1 MSASSAAPRHGR
13 RLISAAVAV
22 LLSTAG
28 LASTAGPV
36 TAAPSEGSSASR
48 SQTSKAVAAGRYIVT
63 FAEEPAASYEG
74 GVAGFPRTRPDAGK
88 KLDPTR
94 PEVVRYRDRL
104 TKQHDAALTRVG
116 ATKLYDYT
124 VATNGVLSDLTAA
137 QARTLSSTAGVRLEE
152 DAIRTLDTTETPA
165 LLGLSGAGGLW
176 SKLGGDRR
184 AGEGII
190 VGVIDSG
197 IWPEAASFAGTAPR
211 RDKAGQPVPADGL
224 RPAGWTGACVQ
235 GEQFSSQH
243 CNDKLIGARYYVAGF
258 GKKNIA
264 QEEYL
269 SPRDGGGH
277 GTHTASTA
285 AGNRVTGVA
294 IDGEQQGSGIASGMA
309 PGADVAAYKVCWEAK
324 PGASAGC
331 FNGDSIAAI
340 DDAVAD
346 GVDVINYSVG
356 GSSES
361 SPLDSVE
368 QAYRRASN
376 ANVFVA
382 ASAGNSGPGASTL
395 DHPSPW
401 LTTVA
406 ASTFRKSEKAVKLGD
421 GQIFV
426 GASISPA
433 LLPQTRLVASAGSLL
448 TSADPDLGRL
458 CYPGTL
464 DPAKVTGAIV
474 QCDRGG
480 NGRAEKSVEV
490 KRAGGVGM
498 VLTNTGPGSLNSD
511 FHAVPTVHVDVTARA
526 KITAYLA
533 GTTAPTA
540 AFVPGSSGVQV
551 PEVAAF
557 SSRGP
562 STTTGGDILK
572 PDLAAPG
579 VDVLAAVAPPSNFGR
594 SYDYYSGTSM
604 SSPHIAGIGALLRAT
619 HKTWTPAEVKS
630 AMMTTAKDHATS
642 RDPFA
647 QGAGFVVPN
656 RATDPGLVFPAGA
669 TDYRR
674 YMVGLGVQ
682 FAAPN
687 DTLQALDGSD
697 LNQASLAIGA
707 LAGRQVVT
715 RTVKNVSAQ
724 TETYE
729 VSEDV
734 AGLDITASESPL
746 VVKAGE
752 TKTFTLTVTTGTTA
766 TLGTYAKGSLTFK
779 SSAHTVRIPVAVK
792 PVAISAPT
800 EISGTGASGSA
811 TYTVTAGFTGTLD
824 TSVTGLAA
832 GTSTAGTVTS
842 GAPSTTPNASNAVF
856 PVTIPA
862 GAPLVRFDLD
872 ATSTTDDLD
881 LYLFKAGAADPIDF
895 SASAAGDEQLTYTD
909 LPAGSYTLVV
919 NGYDT
924 GGGGA
929 FTFTSYVVPTGAAG
943 NLTVTDDKPV
953 TLASPV
959 ELVASWRGLDPA
971 KRYLGVISYAGA
983 TETTIVSIG

>member
-13 RLISAAVAV
+13 RLISTAVAV

-28 LASTAGPV
+28 LASTAGAV
-36 TAAPSEGSSASR
+36 TAAPSEGSSTSR

-63 FAEEPAASYEG
+63 FADEPAASYEG
-74 GVAGFPRTRPDAGK
+74 GVAGYPRTRPDAGR

-94 PEVVRYRDRL
+94 PEVIRYRDRL

-124 VATNGVLSDLTAA
+124 VATNGVLSDLTAG
-137 QARTLSSTAGVRLEE
+137 QARTLSSTAGVRLEK

-165 LLGLSGAGGLW
+165 YLGLSEANGLW
-176 SKLGGDRR
+176 SKLGGDRA
-184 AGEGII
+184 AGTGII

-197 IWPEAASFAGTAPR
+197 IWPEAASFAGGELK
-211 RDKAGQPVPADGL
+211 RDRAGQPVQATGL
-224 RPAGWTGACVQ
+224 RGTWFGACVQ
-235 GEQFSSQH
+235 GEQFSSQN

-294 IDGEQQGSGIASGMA
+294 IDGEKQGSGIASGMA

-382 ASAGNSGPGASTL
+382 NSAGNSGPGSSTL

-406 ASTFRKSEKAVKLGD
+406 ASTFRKSEKAVQLGNAD
-421 GQIFV
+421 GPKFV

-433 LLPQTRLVASAGSLL
+433 LLPQTRLVASAGSVLA
-448 TSADPDLGRL
+448 SADPKLGRL

-464 DPAKVTGAIV
+464 DPSKVRGTIV

-498 VLTNTGPGSLNSD
+498 VLTNTGPNSLNSD
-511 FHAVPTVHVDVTARA
+511 YHAVPTVHVDDVAGA
-526 KITAYLA
+526 AIKEYLK
-533 GTTAPTA
+533 TTAPTA
-540 AFVPGSSGVQV
+540 AFVAGSSGIEV
-551 PEVAAF
+551 PEVAEF

-604 SSPHIAGIGALLRAT
+604 SSPHIAGIGALIRAL
-619 HKTWTPAEVKS
+619 HKDWSPSEVKS
-630 AMMTTAKDHATS
+630 AMMTTARDHATS

-656 RATDPGLVFPAGA
+656 RATDPGLVFPTSANE
-669 TDYRR
+669 YRR

-682 FAAPN
+682 FGAPN
-687 DTLQALDGSD
+687 NTLTALDGSD

-715 RTVKNVSAQ
+715 RTVKNVSASS
-724 TETYE
+724 ETYT
-729 VSEDV
+729 VSENV
-734 AGLDITASESPL
+734 PGLDITASEPL
-746 VVKAGE
+746 VVEAGA
-752 TKTFTLTVTTGTTA
+752 TQTVTLTVIRNGA
-766 TLGTYAKGSLTFK
+766 EIGKYAKGSLTFTGTNG
-779 SSAHTVRIPVAVK
+779 HVVRIPVAVK
-792 PVAISAPT
+792 PVAISAPS

-832 GTSTAGTVTS
+832 GATTAGTVNS

-881 LYLFKAGAADPIDF
+881 LYLYKAGAADPIDF

-929 FTFTSYVVPTGAAG
+929 FAFTSYVVPTGDAG
-943 NLTVTDDKPV
+943 NLTVTDGKPV
-953 TLASPV
+953 TLASSV
-959 ELVASWRGLDPA
+959 ELVASWKGLNPSL
-971 KRYLGVISYAGA
+971 RYLGVIAYAGA